1 MASTYNNTPGQ
12 MIKSAA
18 LSYRIPEAL
27 KAELQK
33 LADADRRKLGPY
45 IQLVLEEHVASQKRT
60 KVARKKK

>member
-1 MASTYNNTPGQ
+1 